1 MMFFCGALRFSIG
14 LKDFRIGDFQPEADA
29 AAGG

>member
-1 MMFFCGALRFSIG
+1 MMFFCGALRFSVMPSFG
-14 LKDFRIGDFQPEADA
+14 LKDFQPEADA